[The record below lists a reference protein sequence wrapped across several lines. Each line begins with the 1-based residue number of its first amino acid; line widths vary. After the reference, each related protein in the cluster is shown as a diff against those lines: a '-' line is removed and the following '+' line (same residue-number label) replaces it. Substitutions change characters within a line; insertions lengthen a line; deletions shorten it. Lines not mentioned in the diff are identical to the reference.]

1 MYLSRMQRFILYCLL
16 FVRLTAASAQSRTD
30 AFLENL
36 VRSNASPALLRVL
49 DKPDSF
55 HYQLIYTRIDRD
67 RHNRP
72 HFHNYYLHVDPL
84 NYFNPA
90 STVKMPLAFL
100 SLEKMD
106 SLSRYGVDKFTP
118 MLTDSA
124 WSGQTTVTTD
134 TSAAD
139 G

>member
-67 RHNRP
+67 RHIHDLLGAGRKHEAAEAMASYLEDSENALLDLLGTP
-72 HFHNYYLHVDPL
+72 H
-84 NYFNPA
+84 
-90 STVKMPLAFL
+90 
-100 SLEKMD
+100 SL
-106 SLSRYGVDKFTP
+106 
-118 MLTDSA
+118 
-124 WSGQTTVTTD
+124 
-134 TSAAD
+134 
-139 G
+139 